1 MADYPIPTQL
11 VVDERLVPAANA
23 QVTVYDLN
31 DTNNTTPLA
40 LKDMNGT
47 PIANPITTTANALS
61 PNILAPVPKVK
72 FVAPSTGLSIPVVST
87 DGLEAAAQAAAD
99 DANAAK
105 AFVQGITVS
114 AAPGPEAAAAIDS
127 NGKISFTI
135 PQGPKGADGSNVLP
149 TDEAVAQAVMST
161 TSSTHAAINSRVDLR
176 ASEQVPP
183 LVEAAIASD
192 STIAAAGAAAAEGAV
207 DDALNTST
215 RIPKIVDATKVEAK
229 WRSRLGRRLLARL
242 LDNGVFQSSGVQMIG
257 DGGVTRAFTRT
268 DYLRG
273 TRIRV
278 AGRAHPVLAQ
288 DALLADG
295 RIPQRTLDEWSSRM
309 SAPRSPKGRGIICR
323 GDSLTAGAFGDG
335 VSYPQYLSVLAP
347 GLPIAKRGNP
357 GERSKEISMRQ
368 GSTAL
373 TVSADLSI
381 PASGATAA
389 FAMNTTLIFTNP
401 NGTNGTPDGLAMAG
415 TLNGIR
421 GTLTATGGM
430 FTFTRSSSGD
440 AATVPAG
447 TPWIDEYESVRRD
460 WNQVLWVGRNNVT
473 ATPSDVAVYVAKMV
487 AYQTSGDYLVL
498 GVTNSTAEPSG
509 SANYNTILG
518 INAALASAYPNN
530 YLDIRGWLI
539 ANGLGA
545 VSLTPTATDTTA
557 ISEDRIPPSL
567 LAADGLH
574 LNANGYKAVAIAV
587 KNWITTKGWV

>member
-1 MADYPIPTQL
+1 MADTYPIESQL
-11 VVDERLVPAANA
+11 VINTNGQLIPNGKVY
-23 QVTVYDLN
+23 VYDSD
-31 DTNNTTPLA
+31 DTGNTTLLPLT
-40 LKDMNGT
+40 DPNGL
-47 PIANPITTTANALS
+47 PITNPLTASAISTTPEIRTPVMLVKMVGENGAELTVLS
-61 PNILAPVPKVK
+61 AKGVVEQVK
-72 FVAPSTGLSIPVVST
+72 
-87 DGLEAAAQAAAD
+87 EAM
-99 DANAAK
+99 
-105 AFVQGITVS
+105 
-114 AAPGPEAAAAIDS
+114 AAAAEAAS
-127 NGKISFTI
+127 NAAASAALVDAPAGDAITAALD
-135 PQGPKGADGSNVLP
+135 GNAD
-149 TDEAVAQAVMST
+149 VASALGRRLDT
-161 TSSTHAAINSRVDLR
+161 
-176 ASEQVPP
+176 QVPP
-183 LVEAAIASD
+183 LVADAMASD
-192 STIAAAGAAAAEGAV
+192 STIAAAGATAAQGAV
-207 DDALNTST
+207 NDALNTST
-215 RIPKIVDATKVEAK
+215 RIPKIIDATKVEAK
-229 WRSRLGRRLLARL
+229 WRSRIGRRLLARI

-288 DALLADG
+288 DALQADG
-295 RIPQRTLDEWSSRM
+295 RVPQRTLDEWSSRM

-347 GLPIAKRGNP
+347 GVPIAKRGNP

-373 TVSADLSI
+373 TVTPDLAI
-381 PASGATAA
+381 PATGATAA

-401 NGTNGTPDGLAMAG
+401 NGTNGTPDGLAMVG

-430 FTFTRSSSGD
+430 FTFTRASSGD

-473 ATPSDVAVYVAKMV
+473 ATPNDVAVYVAKMV

-509 SANYNTILG
+509 SANYTTILG

-539 ANGLGA
+539 ANGLAA
-545 VSLTPTATDTTA
+545 VSLTPTADDTTA
-557 ISEDRIPPSL
+557 TSEDRIPPSL

-574 LNANGYKAVAIAV
+574 LNANGYKAVAVAV
-587 KNWITTKGWV
+587 KNWITTKGWI